1 MMRFKESREKAGFT
15 QKEAAISLDVS
26 VQAVSYWETGSRMPS
41 VDKIL
46 QMCDLYNVSAD
57 YLLGRTPMEIE
68 VIHGDP
74 PPLPDDQFEIVIKAD
89 EKAPSADELER
100 RILEIMERELKKR
113 GL

>member
-1 MMRFKESREKAGFT
+1 MMRFKESRERAGFT
-15 QKEAAISLDVS
+15 QKEAAINLDVS

-46 QMCDLYNVSAD
+46 QMCDLYKVSAD
-57 YLLGRTPMEIE
+57 YLLGRMPMDIE

-74 PPLPDDQFEIVIKAD
+74 PPPGDDEFEFVIQPD
-89 EKAPSADELER
+89 EKTPTADELER
-100 RILEIMERELKKR
+100 RIMEVVDRELKKR